1 MLSQGSSLVT
11 VIVTW
16 LQVLQQMGPSNIIF
30 QDRWSLMAVVSQQSF
45 NFKVLQYTVA
55 VGASH
60 LLQISLTFLTAIVDI
75 VAKPTYIVWRHCGS
89 RESEYN

>member
-1 MLSQGSSLVT
+1 
-11 VIVTW
+11 
-16 LQVLQQMGPSNIIF
+16 
-30 QDRWSLMAVVSQQSF
+30 MAVVSQQSF

-75 VAKPTYIVWRHCGS
+75 VAKPTYIVWRHTVGLGRVS
-89 RESEYN
+89 TIKNIHSVYTSSILKTLL